1 MTCYRLTNQKISCK
15 CFGAVGKRMLLSVLS
30 TTVRY
35 THCYWLIYKLKRS
48 WQEVTRTCLRRGCV
62 RSFHERQKQTES
74 ELKGLILI
82 RLVTVIILIVSSA
95 LCTKV
100 KPCEL
105 QIALDFI
112 FVKYT
117 SHPCKYNAIKD
128 MSAGFLA
135 LGISML
141 CCTVLL
147 FVPTICL
154 CLLKIEE
161 KKRAYA
167 KIVVSTFWWNRFQ
180 YFWFDMIFLSFFLR
194 WYI

>member
-1 MTCYRLTNQKISCK
+1 M
-15 CFGAVGKRMLLSVLS
+15 
-30 TTVRY
+30 
-35 THCYWLIYKLKRS
+35 
-48 WQEVTRTCLRRGCV
+48 
-62 RSFHERQKQTES
+62 
-74 ELKGLILI
+74 
-82 RLVTVIILIVSSA
+82 TVIKLIVSSA

-180 YFWFDMIFLSFFLR
+180 YFWFDMIFYHSFYGGIFRTRYFFFFENKIMSCARNNISYVRLICR
-194 WYI
+194 EFSN